1 MRDAK
6 RLIWIGLPLAFF
18 LSVPVSADAQSSVP
32 PEPLPLAAFSQGLEH
47 LAHQVGPSVVQV
59 FAIGFS
65 VASNKTGPAVR
76 HQNIGSGVVLDSEGY
91 IVTNAH
97 VVYGARRLQVQ
108 LADSPDPA
116 DESHLHMPFRPKGA
130 KIEAQLVG
138 MDMPTDLAVL
148 KIAAEDLAALALGDS
163 DKLKQGQLVMA
174 FGSPLGLSNT
184 VTMGVVSAV
193 DRQLRP
199 DDPMSYVQT
208 DAPINPGNSGG
219 PLVDATGEVVGINT
233 MILTQS
239 GGSEGVG
246 LAIPSNT
253 VKSIYKQL
261 RANGIVRRGIIGV
274 QPQTITPTLAS
285 GLSLQQSWGVILADV
300 GPDGPAGGA
309 GLKVGDV
316 VVSLDG
322 HTIYDVA
329 QFGNYIHRHD
339 INSTL
344 TLEVM
349 RGSQHFTY
357 KVPVAAYPDD
367 PSRFLSKVDPEKNS
381 VPRLGILGIEI
392 DKEIACLLPAQRVDA
407 GVLVIAISVEDSTPD
422 DTLLAGDI
430 IHGVNRTPISTM
442 AELRAACA
450 KLKAEDLFVVQVERQ
465 GKLLYI
471 AFDEASD

>member
-1 MRDAK
+1 MIDVK
-6 RLIWIGLPLAFF
+6 RLICIGLPIALL
-18 LSVPVSADAQSSVP
+18 LSLPASPSAQSSVP
-32 PEPLPLAAFSQGLEH
+32 TKPLPLADFSQGLEH

-59 FAIGFS
+59 FAIGYS
-65 VASNKTGPAVR
+65 VASNRLGPMVK
-76 HQNIGSGVVLDSEGY
+76 HQNTGSGIVLDSEGY

-108 LADSPDPA
+108 LAVSPATA
-116 DESHLHMPFRPKGA
+116 DELRLHTPFKPQGA

-148 KIAAEDLAALALGDS
+148 KVATKGLPALALGDS

-174 FGSPLGLSNT
+174 FGSPLGLTNT

-219 PLVDATGEVVGINT
+219 PLVNATGEVVGINT

-239 GGSEGVG
+239 GGSEGIG
-246 LAIPSNT
+246 LAIPINT
-253 VKSIYKQL
+253 VKNIYKQL
-261 RANGIVRRGIIGV
+261 RANGTVRRGIIGV
-274 QPQTITPTLAS
+274 QPQTITPALAS
-285 GLSLQQSWGVILADV
+285 GLSLQQSWGVILADIA
-300 GPDGPAGGA
+300 PDGPAAVA
-309 GLKVGDV
+309 GLQVGDV

-322 HTIYDVA
+322 NTIYDVT

-344 TLEVM
+344 TLEVI
-349 RGSQHFTY
+349 RDSQHLTY
-357 KVPVAAYPDD
+357 KIPVAAHPED

-392 DKEIACLLPAQRVDA
+392 DKEMAGLLPAQRVDG
-407 GVLVIAISVEDSTPD
+407 GVLVIAISTEDSTPD
-422 DTLLAGDI
+422 DTLLPGDI
-430 IHGVNRTPISTM
+430 IHGLNRTPISTM
-442 AELRAACA
+442 AELRAVCA
-450 KLKAEDLFVVQVERQ
+450 NLKAEDSFVVQVERQ
-465 GKLLYI
+465 GKLLYV
-471 AFDEASD
+471 AFDAASN